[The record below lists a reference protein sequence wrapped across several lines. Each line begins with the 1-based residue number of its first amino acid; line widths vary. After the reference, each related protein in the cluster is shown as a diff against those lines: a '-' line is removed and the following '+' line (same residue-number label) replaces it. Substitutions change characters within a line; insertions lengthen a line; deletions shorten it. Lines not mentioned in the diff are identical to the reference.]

1 MSAMKPQRVHRRQK
15 VTLQDVADA
24 ANVSKAT
31 ASLALS
37 NNPRIS
43 EPTRQRVLASV
54 EALGYVYNQRAASL
68 RTQRS
73 YTIGL
78 ILKDVSNPFNAELTS
93 GAESQLA
100 EQDFSLLLC
109 TTDDSLDKQS
119 RLIKTML
126 ERHVDGLILS
136 PAAGTARHSL
146 QRLMQH
152 CPLVLTTQYY
162 SDLAADCVGMDN
174 ENGTVRAV
182 EHLVLQ
188 GHRRIAFVG
197 GFEATPTRQRRLQSY
212 RDTLQQQGIDFDPAL
227 CIASPVTRRG
237 GYDAVRQ
244 LLDMPERPSAAYCFS
259 DVIAFGV
266 MLGLRAAGIE
276 AGKTFAVIGFDDVE
290 EAELWQPSLTT
301 VSTDPTAMG
310 EEAARLLLKRITNP
324 DLPVKRVIMPSRLIE
339 RDSAAVPVE
348 ARVN

>member
-1 MSAMKPQRVHRRQK
+1 MKRQDAGRRKK

-31 ASLALS
+31 ASLALN

-43 EPTRQRVLASV
+43 EPTRQRVLAAV
-54 EALGYVYNQRAASL
+54 ETLGYVYNQRAASL

-78 ILKDVSNPFNAELTS
+78 ILKDVSNPFNAELTA

-109 TTDDSLDKQS
+109 TTDDDLDKQA
-119 RLIKTML
+119 RMIKTML
-126 ERHVDGLILS
+126 ERDVDGLILS
-136 PAAGTARHSL
+136 PAAETATESL

-152 CPLVLTTQYY
+152 CPLVLMTQYY

-174 ENGTVRAV
+174 ENGTVLAV
-182 EHLVLQ
+182 EHLIQQ

-197 GFEATPTRQRRLQSY
+197 GFEATSSRQRRLQSY
-212 RDTLQQQGIDFDPAL
+212 RDTLQHHGIEFDPAL
-227 CIASPVTRRG
+227 CITSPVSRRG
-237 GYDAVRQ
+237 GYDAVHQ

-276 AGKTFAVIGFDDVE
+276 AGRTFAVIGFDNVA
-290 EAELWQPSLTT
+290 EASLWHPSLTT
-301 VSTDPTAMG
+301 VSTDARGMG
-310 EEAARLLLKRITNP
+310 EQAAKLMLDRIAEP

-339 RDSAAVPVE
+339 RDSTAVPVQ
-348 ARVN
+348 AQTN